1 MTFRLRTNS
10 GRRLHPAVPEL
21 ADQFLRGEVGRRD
34 FLRTVAWLGVSVA
47 SARAFTGLLAPTPAL
62 AQETPKRGG
71 SVRYAGPVMEMND
84 PATVTWTAASN
95 LFRNS
100 IEYLTLVDE
109 DNVTHPYLAASWDP
123 SEDLK
128 TWRFKLQPSV
138 KWSNGDDFTTEDVAF
153 TIRRWIAPT
162 SKSSNKS
169 AFSAVKDVEV
179 TSPTEFTLHLDRAT
193 LAIPEMLYAYTCPVL
208 HRKFDDQ
215 GGVWSKN
222 PIGTGPYTMTEFAVG
237 QKATF
242 RRRDGYWG
250 TPPLLDE
257 IRFLDLGTEVSA
269 SIAALAADQ
278 IDIISGINTTDIDLV
293 KRLPNATM
301 LNVHAA
307 QTICI
312 RMQCNQK
319 PFDDIRVRKA
329 MVLAA
334 DNARILE
341 LGYRGLGV
349 VAENHHVAPM
359 QPEYFKLPPLKR
371 DVAQA
376 KALLTEAGFKDGLE
390 TTLTLGNTQGRWEQ
404 DSAQILQQN
413 VAEAGI
419 NIKLNVLPA
428 SEFWPIWDKVP
439 FGLTFWVHR
448 PLAVMTLDLAYRT
461 GGAWNESRFSNADF
475 DAALNKATGIVDPK
489 QRAAAMENVER
500 ILQDNA
506 VMVQPFW
513 SDRFGAAS
521 NKVRGFRLH
530 PSTYSNL
537 FKTWLA

>member
-1 MTFRLRTNS
+1 MTFGLKTNS
-10 GRRLHPAVPEL
+10 GRKLHPAVSDL
-21 ADQFLRGEVGRRD
+21 ANGYLRGEIDRRS

-47 SARAFTGLLAPTPAL
+47 SAKAFTGALTPAPAL

-71 SVRYAGPVMEMND
+71 SIRYAASVMEMND
-84 PATVTWTAASN
+84 PATVTWTQPSN
-95 LFRNS
+95 VFRNC

-128 TWRFKLQPSV
+128 TWRFKVQPNI
-138 KWSNGDDFTTEDVAF
+138 KWSNGDAFTTEDVAF

-169 AFSAVKDVEV
+169 SFSAVQEVEIN
-179 TSPTEFTLHLDRAT
+179 SPTEFTLHLSRPT
-193 LAIPEMLYAYTCPVL
+193 LAIPEMLYAYTCPIL
-208 HRKFDDQ
+208 HRKFDEQ

-237 QKATF
+237 QKATM

-250 TPPLLDE
+250 KPPYLDE
-257 IRFLDLGTEVSA
+257 LRYIDLGTELSA
-269 SIAALAADQ
+269 SIAALAAGQ
-278 IDIISGINTTDIDLV
+278 VDIVPNINTTDIDLV
-293 KRLPNATM
+293 KRLPNAE
-301 LNVHAA
+301 LLSLHSA

-312 RMQCNQK
+312 RMQCDKK

-334 DNARILE
+334 DNAKLLE

-349 VAENHHVAPM
+349 VAENHHVAPV
-359 QPEYFKLPPLKR
+359 QPEYFKLPPIKR
-371 DVAQA
+371 DVEQA
-376 KALLTEAGFKDGLE
+376 KALLAQAGFKDGLNTE
-390 TTLTLGNTQGRWEQ
+390 LTLGNTQGRWEQ
-404 DSAQILQQN
+404 DTAQVLQQQ

-448 PLAVMTLDLAYRT
+448 PLAVMTLDLAYRS
-461 GGAWNESRFSNADF
+461 GAAWNESRFNSPEF
-475 DAALNKATGIVDPK
+475 DAALNKADGIVNPK
-489 QRAAAMENVER
+489 DRSLAMENVEK

-506 VMVQPFW
+506 VMVQPYW
-513 SDRFGAAS
+513 SDRFGAVS
-521 NKVRGFRLH
+521 KQVRNFRLH
-530 PSTYSNL
+530 PGTYFDL
-537 FKTWLA
+537 YKVWLA